1 MIGFFLD
8 VLEVESVENRKD
20 RAGSDYQVARLRL
33 AGGVLAVRVRQG
45 VKIVAG
51 WSGKASG
58 SARIVQTKREFNR
71 QFYDVVSLQP
81 IELDTWVPLQ
91 QVQQNTLTAMDAF
104 IGRK

>member
-58 SARIVQTKREFNR
+58 SARIVQTKNFSI
-71 QFYDVVSLQP
+71 Q
-81 IELDTWVPLQ
+81 
-91 QVQQNTLTAMDAF
+91 
-104 IGRK
+104 